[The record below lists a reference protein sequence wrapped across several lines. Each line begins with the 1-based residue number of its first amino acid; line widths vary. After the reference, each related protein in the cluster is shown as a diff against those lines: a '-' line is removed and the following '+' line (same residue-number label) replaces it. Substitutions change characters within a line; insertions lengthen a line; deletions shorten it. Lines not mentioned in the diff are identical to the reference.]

1 MARLT
6 GRPDDLLMTHQ
17 AAAHLRIRETD
28 FKYLVAA
35 DLAVP
40 RAHTVVD
47 ITRYR
52 SVAVPLYRV
61 CDLEELRTHPGIDWD
76 AVRAVRPGRPSPLRA
91 LARRPIDRAAA
102 IRRWVAEFGDT
113 HGIEVWAWWH
123 PGADRWEI
131 DFERVPG
138 GPALPEVRTA
148 IAEQPHLRHHRDDI
162 AVATDAGTAIR
173 WARAMRRPGAAV
185 ILDTETTDL
194 EGYVVEL
201 AVIDAGTGE
210 TLLDTLVNPGCPIAE
225 DARWVHGI
233 GDADVASA
241 PAWAEV
247 LPELLAVTTG
257 RTILAYNADFD
268 AAVIAR
274 HTDRDG
280 LDPGHLGDTTRW
292 GCLMGRRSDW
302 ELRRRR
308 LRLDGDHRA
317 LGDCRGAYDLL
328 RAMTAPPRRDRAN
341 HG

>member
-1 MARLT
+1 
-6 GRPDDLLMTHQ
+6 MTHQ

-35 DLAVP
+35 ELAVP

-47 ITRYR
+47 ITRHR
-52 SVAVPLYRV
+52 SVTVPLYRV
-61 CDLEELRTHPGIDWD
+61 GDLDELRAHPGIDWA
-76 AVRAVRPGRPSPLRA
+76 AVRAVGPGRQSPLRA

-102 IRRWVAEFGDT
+102 IRRWVAEFGDA

-123 PGADRWEI
+123 PGAGRWEV

-138 GPALPEVRTA
+138 GPSLAAVRAA
-148 IAEQPHLRHHRDDI
+148 IAEHPHLRHHRDDI

-201 AVIDAGTGE
+201 AVVDAATGE

-225 DARWVHGI
+225 EARWVHGI
-233 GDADVASA
+233 GDAEVASA
-241 PAWAEV
+241 PAWAAV
-247 LPELLAVTTG
+247 LPELLAVTAG
-257 RTILAYNADFD
+257 RTIMAYNADFD

-274 HTDRDG
+274 HTHRDG
-280 LDPGHLGDTTRW
+280 LDPGHLADTTRW
-292 GCLMGRRSDW
+292 ACLMGRRSDW

-308 LRLDGDHRA
+308 LRLGGGHRA
-317 LGDCRGAYDLL
+317 LDDCRSACDLL
-328 RAMTAPPRRDRAN
+328 AAMTAPPRQARRARQ
-341 HG
+341 GAV